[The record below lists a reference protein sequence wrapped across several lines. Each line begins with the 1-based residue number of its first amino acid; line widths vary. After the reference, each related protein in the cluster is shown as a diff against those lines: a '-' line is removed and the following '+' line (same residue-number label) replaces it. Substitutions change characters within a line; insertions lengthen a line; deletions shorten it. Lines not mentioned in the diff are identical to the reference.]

1 MQAHQAGIPQVT
13 MAMRHETVLA
23 KETLEKFHPSQTNF
37 AASTSIPSSPTL
49 SPAEPNPWHRHCRL
63 ANGFIPTTQA

>member
-1 MQAHQAGIPQVT
+1 

-37 AASTSIPSSPTL
+37 AANASIPSSPTL
-49 SPAEPNPWHRHCRL
+49 SPAEPNPWHRLCHG
-63 ANGFIPTTQA
+63 ANGIIPTTQA